1 MRPHRINF
9 SLLAGDN
16 LMWQKLDQTYSD
28 PERRASRRQ
37 EGKMTSPLE
46 REIGGTEAKGA
57 LTLASTRD
65 IEERNQNST
74 AIKFDAPGGNVGEI
88 PSVVNLLK
96 VCGCAQPKE

>member
-16 LMWQKLDQTYSD
+16 LIGQKLDQTYSD

-46 REIGGTEAKGA
+46 REIGGTEGKGA
-57 LTLASTRD
+57 LTLASKRVSWKSIKY
-65 IEERNQNST
+65 IE
-74 AIKFDAPGGNVGEI
+74 
-88 PSVVNLLK
+88 
-96 VCGCAQPKE
+96 